1 MEEASNMDSSHTS
14 SKSKFFDKEM
24 FKALL
29 TMKDMVQ
36 ELWKD
41 REESIVLQE
50 QLMAM
55 KEEKDQL
62 LEKLHEMETQLH
74 EAKETL
80 TKYMHEHEV
89 CNVSLS
95 SNSSQEEC
103 FGVFENHTR
112 GIGSKLL
119 LKMGYEGK
127 GLGKHAQGIVE
138 PIVVEERPKYCG
150 LGYERIDGANSKV
163 EKTREKVPRTNFVS
177 SSPPQEGYKGESSRT
192 FVESS
197 ISSACK
203 TCVQD
208 ECKCVKQKS
217 CDSHE
222 DKNRFVGLQKR
233 ACNSSN
239 SPPQRGDKGECSRYK
254 SAYNSVAFD
263 YVKHDKFA
271 CKNGRK
277 SPCTYCGLYNHHV
290 SKCWKR
296 LTTFRKLSKQRQLE
310 KSMQK
315 ICTHCQKRGHLIDQC
330 WTLHPTTHPQHK
342 KQLDK
347 KIGKNGRG
355 DSIIDVSQDDSQED
369 DFQQKNSPLSWLGK
383 KWLDFLSK

>member
-1 MEEASNMDSSHTS
+1 MEEASSINSSHTFS
-14 SKSKFFDKEM
+14 LSKEEFLTMRDLMKEM
-24 FKALL
+24 C
-29 TMKDMVQ
+29 
-36 ELWKD
+36 ED
-41 REESIVLQE
+41 RNVCIFLEE

-55 KEEKDQL
+55 KQEKDQL
-62 LEKLHEMETQLH
+62 LARLHEMEIQLH

-80 TKYMHEHEV
+80 TKYIHEHKV

-95 SNSSQEEC
+95 SNSSQDEC
-103 FGVFENHTR
+103 FGGFENHTR

-150 LGYERIDGANSKV
+150 LGYERRDGANSKV
-163 EKTREKVPRTNFVS
+163 EETREKVLSINFVS
-177 SSPPQEGYKGESSRT
+177 SSPPQEGFKGESSRT

-197 ISSACK
+197 IPLAYKACI
-203 TCVQD
+203 QD

-217 CDSHE
+217 CDSDE
-222 DKNRFVGLQKR
+222 DKDTIDGLQRR
-233 ACNSSN
+233 ACNSSD
-239 SPPQRGDKGECSRYK
+239 SPPQRGNKGECSRY
-254 SAYNSVAFD
+254 NSSYHSIAFD
-263 YVKHDKFA
+263 YVKHDKF
-271 CKNGRK
+271 GRK
-277 SPCTYCGLYNHHV
+277 NPCTFCGLYNHHV

-296 LTTFRKLSKQRQLE
+296 LANFRKLSKQRKHE
-310 KSMQK
+310 RRMQK
-315 ICTHCQKRGHLIDQC
+315 ICTHCQKRGHLVDQC
-330 WTLHPTTHPQHK
+330 WTLNPTTHPQHK

-347 KIGKNGRG
+347 EIDKNGRG

-369 DFQQKNSPLSWLGK
+369 DCQQKKSPLNWLGK